1 MYCESCGKQIPDD
14 SRFCEFCGN
23 PVKDDSNQGLY
34 NDSNLGLYNDADLG
48 PGNDASE
55 GPSKDVI
62 EEAKEE
68 VNEGYK
74 SSKKKDR
81 TIKEVRKTSDSGYGS
96 YSKPRARI
104 RVLPI
109 ILVVLIAAC
118 GYAAVKALGGD
129 GIPRISDIPG
139 IILGKDASDKE
150 ITREDF
156 SWYVAAS
163 YDEVP
168 EGGAALAY
176 KDILGQWKVMAVNY
190 VSEPEETFFS
200 TAVLKENS
208 LKDEGKTLNTAVEF
222 THHYVEFDG
231 EKSEFEGDEAKDLL
245 YANFEDGYLSL
256 ALGDDRLAEIIF
268 WEKDGKEYGQS
279 HIYSD
284 WDKDGIADLINVL
297 LFVR

>member
-23 PVKDDSNQGLY
+23 PVKEDSNQGLY
-34 NDSNLGLYNDADLG
+34 NDRDEGT
-48 PGNDASE
+48 GNEGDE
-55 GPSKDVI
+55 GPSNDVI
-62 EEAKEE
+62 EEANEE

-109 ILVVLIAAC
+109 ILVVLIAAG

-129 GIPRISDIPG
+129 GIPRISDIPN

-168 EGGAALAY
+168 QGGASLAY

-200 TAVLKENS
+200 TAVIKENS
-208 LKDEGKTLNTAVEF
+208 SVTDEGKTLDIAVEF

-231 EKSEFEGDEAKDLL
+231 EKSEFEGDEASDLL
-245 YANFEDGYLSL
+245 YANFEDGYLSM

-268 WEKDGKEYGQS
+268 WKKDGREYGQS

-284 WDKDGIADLINVL
+284 WDKDGIADLVNVL